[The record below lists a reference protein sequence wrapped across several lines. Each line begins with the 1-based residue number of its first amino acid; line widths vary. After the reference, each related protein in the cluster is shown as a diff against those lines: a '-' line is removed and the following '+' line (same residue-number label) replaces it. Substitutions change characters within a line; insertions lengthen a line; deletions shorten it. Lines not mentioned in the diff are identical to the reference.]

1 MFTLHVANRDYTDWH
16 FVNKT
21 DQGNHLPATTLPATL
36 PEAFTSLA
44 ISPLSEKL
52 FHGDCLDEKGKLI
65 SAISRYRTK
74 KDICG
79 VLLTSEKSYG
89 RENNKLLYKC
99 VPDDE
104 HLPCFLVP
112 YQEKNIGFSKI
123 KTDKY
128 ISFEIKEWISKHPIG
143 TITNTFGVVDDIEAY
158 IAYRIAAKEIGDSIK
173 TLNAASIRT
182 LRETTLGPI
191 PYYYENTHIE
201 DRRSSVYNIIAID
214 PAGCTDIDDAISI
227 QKIPN
232 EDSFVLSIYI
242 ANVPM
247 MLEYLNL
254 WPYLTTRVSTIY
266 LPDKKM
272 PMLPIVLSDNVC
284 SLRQKEDRL
293 AFVMDIHIN
302 DNSIQSINYGN
313 VIINVNEN
321 YVYES
326 PKLIATDYYKS
337 IKNVISEL
345 NSNPDCKYLPTIQSS
360 HEIIEYCMILMNRES
375 AKILKRKKSG
385 IFRSAVKK
393 EAISDNNNIP
403 SKLKMILQ
411 NVSGEYCLYDN
422 LKPHELIA
430 GGLDSYLHI
439 TSPIRRIVD
448 IVNMMELLKDKFKW
462 SKEAILFMKQKTNS
476 IAEINAKS
484 KAIRKLQNEIELL
497 SEYNNNKETFYT
509 GIVFNQTIKNDTIK
523 NDTLFK
529 YMVYIPKNKMLT
541 TVLSSK
547 NIKNY
552 TSVAF
557 SAHLFLDEAKM
568 TKKIRLQML

>member
-1 MFTLHVANRDYTDWH
+1 MFILHVANRDYTGWD
-16 FVNKT
+16 FVNKN
-21 DQGNHLPATTLPATL
+21 DQENHLPTTTLPET
-36 PEAFTSLA
+36 FTSLA

-52 FHGDCLDEKGKLI
+52 FHGDCLDENGKLI
-65 SAISRYRTK
+65 SDISRYRTK

-123 KTDKY
+123 KSDKY

-143 TITNTFGVVDDIEAY
+143 TITNTFGIVDDIDAY
-158 IAYRIAAKEIGDSIK
+158 TAYRIAAKEIGDSIK
-173 TLNAASIRT
+173 TLNAASIRK
-182 LRETTLGPI
+182 LRENTLGPI
-191 PYYYENTHIE
+191 PYYYNNNHIE
-201 DRRSSVYNIIAID
+201 DRRSQVYNIISID

-227 QKIPN
+227 RKIPD
-232 EDSFVLSIYI
+232 EKTIVLSIYI

-254 WPYLTTRVSTIY
+254 WSYITRRVSTIY
-266 LPDKKM
+266 LPDRKL

-284 SLRQKEDRL
+284 SLRQQEDRL
-293 AFVMDIHIN
+293 AFVMDLHIK

-321 YVYES
+321 YVYDS
-326 PKLIATDYYKS
+326 PKLIASDYYKS
-337 IKNVISEL
+337 IKNIISEL
-345 NSNPDCKYLPTIQSS
+345 NSNTECKYISSIQTS
-360 HEIIEYCMILMNRES
+360 HDIIEYCMILMNRES
-375 AKILKRKKSG
+375 AKILKRKKTG
-385 IFRSAVKK
+385 IFRSAIKK
-393 EAISDNNNIP
+393 ESISEYNNIP
-403 SKLKMILQ
+403 AELKMILQ
-411 NVSGEYCLYDN
+411 NVSSEYCLYDN

-448 IVNMMELLKDKFKW
+448 IVNMMELLRDKFEW
-462 SKEAILFMKQKTNS
+462 SNDAILFIEQTTKS
-476 IAEINAKS
+476 ITEINAKS
-484 KAIRKLQNEIELL
+484 KAIRKLQNEIHLL
-497 SEYNNNKETFYT
+497 NEYNNNKELFYT
-509 GIVFNQTIKNDTIK
+509 GIVFNQTIKNDNVK
-523 NDTLFK
+523 ADTLYK
-529 YMVYIPKNKMLT
+529 YMVYIHQNKMLT
-541 TVLSSK
+541 TILSRR